1 MVSTGMYISIILTT
15 KMCTPK
21 VSTKM
26 CTHKVSTKNVYT
38 KKCTP
43 YYRGIQSAR
52 RPHIVRQKMFHS
64 IRSFKCT
71 TIGAPP
77 SPLRG
82 NFFGGKQK
90 KKEKVSKGAKRVF
103 RKKKPGVKKSRVPR
117 KKGQKK

>member
-52 RPHIVRQKMFHS
+52 RPHIVRQKMFYS

-77 SPLRG
+77 SPLLG
-82 NFFGGKQK
+82 NFFGAKHEK
-90 KKEKVSKGAKRVF
+90 NDKVSKCAETDFPHEKTW
-103 RKKKPGVKKSRVPR
+103 
-117 KKGQKK
+117 GQKITCST